1 MSKSNSNTAKTSKH
15 IIVIVILIVLSVLV
29 FFGGV
34 AYFAINYLSKPVLTK
49 EQQALI
55 ELAKDIEVYPDAY
68 ISAGLPQYPNG
79 ELISLSKKTDTVN
92 DGINVTVNTN
102 DDLATIAK
110 YYDDEL
116 VAKGWTANDGVG
128 QISTEQYIKE
138 YQKADQ
144 LITIFI
150 NPTSEQGYKNNISV
164 SWELAN

>member
-15 IIVIVILIVLSVLV
+15 IIVIVFVIVLGVLV
-29 FFGGV
+29 FFGGI
-34 AYFAINYLSKPVLTK
+34 AYFAIKYLSKPVLTK
-49 EQQALI
+49 EQQAVV

-92 DGINVTVNTN
+92 EGINVTVNTN

-116 VAKGWTANDGVG
+116 VAKGWTATVGVG

-138 YQKADQ
+138 YKKADQ

-150 NPTSEQGYKNNISV
+150 NPTSEQDYKNNISV
-164 SWELAN
+164 NWELVN

>member
-15 IIVIVILIVLSVLV
+15 IIVIVFVIVLGVLV
-29 FFGGV
+29 FFGGI
-34 AYFAINYLSKPVLTK
+34 AYFAIKYLSKPVLTK
-49 EQQALI
+49 EQQAVV

-92 DGINVTVNTN
+92 EGINVTVNTN

-116 VAKGWTANDGVG
+116 VAKGWIATDGVG

-138 YQKADQ
+138 YKKADQ

-150 NPTSEQGYKNNISV
+150 NPTSEQGYKNNVSV
-164 SWELAN
+164 NWELVN